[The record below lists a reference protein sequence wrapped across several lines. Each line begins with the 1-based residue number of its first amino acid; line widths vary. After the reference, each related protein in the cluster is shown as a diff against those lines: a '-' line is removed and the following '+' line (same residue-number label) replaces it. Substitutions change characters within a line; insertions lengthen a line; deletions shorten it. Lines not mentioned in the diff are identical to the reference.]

1 MAKQDSKST
10 EKTHDNQLVSFTRR
24 VPVVKADSDKKNQM
38 AVIAKGGVCM
48 KVNVERHGEDRSGK
62 FWIEGRIGEMR
73 FVGEQTKP
81 DDRMQIGLRFYPYDP
96 EFDPIQAFGADTIKI
111 LRREMKKA
119 WMKTK
124 QPPII
129 PYFKASKEIHLVVD
143 DERK

>member
-1 MAKQDSKST
+1 
-10 EKTHDNQLVSFTRR
+10 
-24 VPVVKADSDKKNQM
+24 
-38 AVIAKGGVCM
+38 M
-48 KVNVERHGEDRSGK
+48 KVSVDRHGEDRSGK
-62 FWIEGRIGEMR
+62 FWIEGRIGGMR

-81 DDRMQIGLRFYPYDP
+81 DDRMRIGLRFYPHDP

-129 PYFKASKEIHLVVD
+129 PYIKASKEVYLLD
-143 DERK
+143 DNRRKNYK